1 MNISD
6 LSTCYAVRALLPE
19 DAERVLPLLRGNE
32 IFYHY
37 HPPEPTLAS
46 ICEDMAA
53 LPPGKTLR
61 DKHYAGFFQGDALIA
76 VMDLILDYPSPG
88 TAMIGFFMV
97 DIGRQGRGVG
107 TQIIAQALEVLAAQG
122 MTKVRLAIDEGN
134 PQSRAF
140 WLKNGFALTGERIP
154 NAHSAYLPMEK
165 LLSRENNCRRRAF
178 TA

>member
-1 MNISD
+1 MPMNVSD
-6 LSTCYAVRALLPE
+6 LSTCYTVRALLPE

-53 LPPGKTLR
+53 LPPGKTLQ
-61 DKHYAGFFQGDALIA
+61 DKHYVGFFQGDALIA

-97 DIGRQGRGVG
+97 DISCQGRGTG
-107 TQIIAQALEVLAAQG
+107 TQIIAQTLEALAAQG
-122 MTKVRLAIDEGN
+122 MTKARLAIDEGN

-140 WLKNGFALTGERIP
+140 WLKNGFVLTGERIS
-154 NAHSAYLPMEK
+154 NDIAAYLPMERP
-165 LLSRENNCRRRAF
+165 LRHGANEPN
-178 TA
+178 

>member
-1 MNISD
+1 MPMNVSD
-6 LSTCYAVRALLPE
+6 LSTCYTVRALLPE

-53 LPPGKTLR
+53 LPPGKTLQ
-61 DKHYAGFFQGDALIA
+61 DKHYVGFFQGDALIA

-97 DIGRQGRGVG
+97 DISCQG
-107 TQIIAQALEVLAAQG
+107 
-122 MTKVRLAIDEGN
+122 
-134 PQSRAF
+134 
-140 WLKNGFALTGERIP
+140 
-154 NAHSAYLPMEK
+154 
-165 LLSRENNCRRRAF
+165 
-178 TA
+178 